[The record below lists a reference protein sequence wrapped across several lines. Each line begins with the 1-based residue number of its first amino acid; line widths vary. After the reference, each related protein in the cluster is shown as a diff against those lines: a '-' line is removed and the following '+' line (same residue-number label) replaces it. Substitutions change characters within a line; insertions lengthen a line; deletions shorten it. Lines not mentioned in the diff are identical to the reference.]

1 MAGRSAIRDK
11 KRKGRGS
18 DRIIQYPEDTVQPN
32 DETYKYYRWCIN
44 NNIVIWPVGELTQ
57 DWHIRITINGK
68 THISPERYGEN
79 IWEKVHEFYKYYYE
93 KYYKEDE

>member
-11 KRKGRGS
+11 KRKGRGA
-18 DRIIQYPEDTVQPN
+18 DRIIQYPEDKVHPY
-32 DETYKYYRWCIN
+32 DEQYKYYRWCIN
-44 NNIVIWPVGELTQ
+44 NNIIIWPVGELTN

>member
-1 MAGRSAIRDK
+1 MGSALKDK
-11 KRKGRGS
+11 KRKGRGA
-18 DRIIQYPEDTVQPN
+18 DRIVQYPEDKIKPHH
-32 DETYKYYRWCIN
+32 EEYKYYRWCIN
-44 NNIVIWPVGELTQ
+44 NNIVIWPVSELT
-57 DWHIRITINGK
+57 DNWHIRITINGK